1 MAISMT
7 GFGRGEYK
15 DDNYQFLVE
24 CKTINHKYADI
35 NIRLPR
41 KLSFLEDKARILVKD
56 YIKRGRVDLYIK
68 LDLLGSEDVNLKFD
82 EELATQYVSI
92 LKQIK
97 DKFDLV
103 DDISVMNIAK
113 FPDVIK
119 TEEKEDDEDK
129 LWSMLKVAL
138 ENALLKLKEMRSE
151 EGKKLA
157 ERIVKRMRNDLN
169 IKEVPIVVALFKQEP
184 RNSIVP
190 GTYFAVGKA
199 DVGKEAVSEWTPINE
214 EYVLFPGDG
223 DKEYH
228 RDMNQTFKK
237 FKQDIDEYFPS
248 FVSVIG
254 RGFYKDGELQSLRVE
269 IPIQFFGTSE
279 VIGFAQHL
287 TALVDKYFTTMQV
300 EVSVTSV
307 NGPEVLIVR
316 KPGDEEPYVHIY
328 NY

>member
-157 ERIVKRMRNDLN
+157 EDIQNRCDLLKNYIEDIEKYSYNVVNDYKEKLKNRISDILEDPSIIDESRLAQEVAIYADKSSITEEIVRFKSHIEQLKNTVVKNESIGRKIDFLIQEMNRETNTIGSKSSDLN
-169 IKEVPIVVALFKQEP
+169 IT
-184 RNSIVP
+184 N
-190 GTYFAVGKA
+190 
-199 DVGKEAVSEWTPINE
+199 
-214 EYVLFPGDG
+214 
-223 DKEYH
+223 
-228 RDMNQTFKK
+228 
-237 FKQDIDEYFPS
+237 
-248 FVSVIG
+248 
-254 RGFYKDGELQSLRVE
+254 
-269 IPIQFFGTSE
+269 
-279 VIGFAQHL
+279 
-287 TALVDKYFTTMQV
+287 LVV
-300 EVSVTSV
+300 EVKSELEKIREQIQ
-307 NGPEVLIVR
+307 NIE
-316 KPGDEEPYVHIY
+316 
-328 NY
+328 